1 MRIIKTSRYNIRFGE
16 GMQDPMPDGETSQ
29 LGDPVHQSIGDVGE
43 VGEVSDQQDVMGA
56 RTSEIIQRS
65 LSDLDSG
72 VDLNLVKDNFI
83 TIMDEMHPGFSQGFD
98 GQEIS
103 AISDPSSLRT
113 FISRMQ

>member
-16 GMQDPMPDGETSQ
+16 GMQDPMSDGETSQ
-29 LGDPVHQSIGDVGE
+29 LGDPVHQSIGD

-65 LSDLDSG
+65 LSDLDNG
-72 VDLNLVKDNFI
+72 ADLNLVKNNFI
-83 TIMDEMHPGFSQGFD
+83 TIMDQIHPGFSQGFD